1 MGREDLL
8 ICAAKTNDRVNV
20 AKVVSLFRP
29 NSLDRCQASGCAPLC
44 GRYSGGNS
52 PHHLHLRGELF
63 FFWHGATLHCVV
75 AQQKTAVARIN
86 RFEPV
91 WKNFSDKLRMIFL
104 SMLV

>member
-1 MGREDLL
+1 LRTALR
-8 ICAAKTNDRVNV
+8 A
-20 AKVVSLFRP
+20 
-29 NSLDRCQASGCAPLC
+29 
-44 GRYSGGNS
+44 RYSGGNS

-104 SMLV
+104 SMLI